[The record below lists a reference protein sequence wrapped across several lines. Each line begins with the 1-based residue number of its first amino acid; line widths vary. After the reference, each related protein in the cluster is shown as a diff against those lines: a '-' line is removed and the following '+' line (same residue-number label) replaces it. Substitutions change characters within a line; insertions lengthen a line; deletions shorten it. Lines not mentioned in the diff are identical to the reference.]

1 MSPPSTLRHAWSLVI
16 AAGTVMGLALG
27 IRHAQ
32 GLFLQPISLDRQW
45 PTSAF
50 AFAIATQNL
59 VWGLTQPA
67 IGMLADRFGAEK
79 VVFGG
84 MVLYGAGMFL
94 MADSYS
100 EENFVWSNVI
110 VGVALSGTAFGTVF
124 TALSRLVP
132 ADMQAW
138 TMSSAGAIAGVIQF
152 CIAPATQVLLD
163 HLPWTTVC
171 TALAI
176 VMVSIAPAALLMQGA
191 GASRFSEP
199 QDSSIGIGQALR
211 HPSFWLLNVG
221 FLACGFQLAFI
232 AAHLPSYLVERG
244 LTAHQG
250 ATAIACIA
258 LANVLG
264 MYLAGRTIG
273 VFRSKNV
280 LAGIYLLRVVA
291 TLMFMNAPISAAG
304 TYLFALIMGLT
315 WLATAP
321 LTNNIVV
328 SMFGVGNIGALF
340 GIVFFSH
347 QLGSFLG
354 VWLGGEVYDIYRSY
368 APVWNIAIVIGL
380 LSAALHVRIN
390 DVRVMREPQLK
401 S

>member
-1 MSPPSTLRHAWSLVI
+1 MASSTTSRHAWILVI

-32 GLFLQPISLDRQW
+32 GLFLQPISLDLQW
-45 PTSAF
+45 PTSTFSF
-50 AFAIATQNL
+50 AVAMQNL
-59 VWGLTQPA
+59 IWGLTQPA
-67 IGMLADRFGAEK
+67 IGMLGDRFGAEK
-79 VVFGG
+79 VVIGG
-84 MVLYGAGMFL
+84 MVFYGAGMLL
-94 MADSYS
+94 MAGSYS
-100 EENFVWSNVI
+100 EATFIGANVI
-110 VGVALSGTAFGTVF
+110 IGVALSGTAFGTVF
-124 TALSRLVP
+124 TALSRLAP
-132 ADMQAW
+132 ANMQAW
-138 TMSSAGAIAGVIQF
+138 TMSTAGAIAGIIQF
-152 CIAPATQVLLD
+152 CIAPATQALLG
-163 HLPWTTVC
+163 HLPWETAC
-171 TALAI
+171 MALAV
-176 VMVSIAPAALLMQGA
+176 VMVCLAPIALLMRGA
-191 GASRFSEP
+191 GVAGFGAQQE
-199 QDSSIGIGQALR
+199 SSIGIGRALR

-232 AAHLPSYLVERG
+232 AAHLPAYLIQRG

-273 VFRSKNV
+273 VLRSKNV
-280 LAGIYLLRVVA
+280 LAAIYLLRVVA
-291 TLMFMNAPISAAG
+291 TLIFVNAPINAAG

-354 VWLGGEVYDIYRSY
+354 VWLGGEAYDMYRSY

-390 DVRVMREPQLK
+390 DVRVMHEPRLEP
-401 S
+401 